1 MPETT
6 PTSSSPGAPPTGP
19 TRAPSTGPSAGPA
32 AAPATGPLADPGGP
46 VDRYAAFARSGL
58 GRRLVP
64 GLGLPD
70 PVPLRRDAPGAPLA
84 PGPVLVTGLVPPD
97 GAPLVGDAAGV
108 AAAELAAAG
117 ARVVGPDGAGGDATA
132 GAAGAV
138 AGDERWG
145 GLVVDATAA
154 ASPADLVGLVGACTP
169 HLRRLARGAHVVVL
183 GLDPDRLPAG
193 SPAAVRVAQRAL
205 EGFTRSLG
213 KEVGGGRTVQL
224 VLLAEGG
231 VGAMGSTLR
240 FLLSG
245 RSAFVSGQVVRV
257 GAPVHDLPSGEDARG
272 PRPLAG
278 RRAVVTGAARGI
290 GAAVAQLLGA
300 RGAHVVCVDVPAA
313 AGDLAAT
320 ARAVGGEPL
329 VLDITSDL
337 APGRLAEACERLGG
351 VDVVVHNAGIT
362 RDRRLRNMRPD
373 AFAAV
378 LDVNVGAPLRL
389 TEHLLGAGLLGRGGR
404 VVGVSSLAGIAG
416 NDGQT
421 SYAASKA
428 GVIGLVD
435 ALAPRA
441 AAAGTTVNAVAP
453 GFIETRMTAT
463 VPPLTRQLGRR
474 LASLGQGGLPVDVAE
489 AIAWFAE
496 PATAG
501 VHGQVLRVC
510 GQSLLG
516 A

>member
-6 PTSSSPGAPPTGP
+6 PPAPASTAPPGGDGGT
-19 TRAPSTGPSAGPA
+19 STGTAVEPLDGPGT
-32 AAPATGPLADPGGP
+32 PA
-46 VDRYAAFARSGL
+46 DRYAAFARSGL
-58 GRRLVP
+58 GRRVVP
-64 GLGLPD
+64 RLGLPD
-70 PVPLRRDAPGAPLA
+70 PLPLRRDAPGAPLA
-84 PGPVLVTGLVPPD
+84 PGPVLVTGLVAP
-97 GAPLVGDAAGV
+97 GAAGARAGEAAGV

-117 ARVVGPDGAGGDATA
+117 ARVLGPDPAATDGGLSAG
-132 GAAGAV
+132 
-138 AGDERWG
+138 ERLG
-145 GLVVDATAA
+145 GLVVDATTAT
-154 ASPADLVGLVGACTP
+154 SPAELVGLVGACTP
-169 HLRRLARGAHVVVL
+169 RLRQLARGAHVVVV

-193 SPAAVRVAQRAL
+193 APAAVRVAQRGL
-205 EGFTRSLG
+205 EGFARSLG

-224 VLLAEGG
+224 VLLSGRG
-231 VGAMGSTLR
+231 VEALGSTLR

-257 GAPVHDLPSGEDARG
+257 EDPVHELPAGDEARG
-272 PRPLAG
+272 PHPLAG
-278 RRAVVTGAARGI
+278 RRCVVTGAARGI
-290 GAAVAQLLGA
+290 GASVAQLLSA
-300 RGAHVVCVDVPAA
+300 RGAHVVLVDVPAA
-313 AGDLAAT
+313 AADLATT
-320 ARAVGGEPL
+320 ARAVRGEPL

-337 APGRLAEACERLGG
+337 APGRLAERCERAGG

-362 RDRRLRNMRPD
+362 RDRRLRNMRPE

-428 GVIGLVD
+428 GVIGMVE
-435 ALAPRA
+435 ALAPGA

-453 GFIETRMTAT
+453 GFIETRMTAA

-501 VHGQVLRVC
+501 VNGQVLRVC

>member
-1 MPETT
+1 MAETT
-6 PTSSSPGAPPTGP
+6 PPAPASTTTPSPGARETATEAALPPSGDAPPGGALTEGALPGDTG
-19 TRAPSTGPSAGPA
+19 
-32 AAPATGPLADPGGP
+32 APA
-46 VDRYAAFARSGL
+46 DRYAAFARSGL

-84 PGPVLVTGLVPPD
+84 PGPVLVTGLVVP
-97 GAPLVGDAAGV
+97 GGGVLSGEAAGV
-108 AAAELAAAG
+108 AAAELSAAG
-117 ARVVGPDGAGGDATA
+117 ARVVGPADAAADG
-132 GAAGAV
+132 
-138 AGDERWG
+138 ERLG

-154 ASPADLVGLVGACTP
+154 TSPAELVGLVGACTP
-169 HLRRLARGAHVVVL
+169 RLRQLARGAHVVVL
-183 GLDPDRLPAG
+183 GRDPDRLPAG
-193 SPAAVRVAQRAL
+193 TPAAVRVAQRGL

-224 VLLAEGG
+224 VLLSGRG
-231 VGAMGSTLR
+231 VESLGSTLR

-257 GAPVHDLPSGEDARG
+257 GDPVHELPPGDEARG
-272 PRPLAG
+272 PEPLAG
-278 RRAVVTGAARGI
+278 RTAVVTGAARGI
-290 GAAVAQLLGA
+290 GASVAQLLSA
-300 RGAHVVCVDVPAA
+300 RGAHVVLVDVPAA
-313 AGDLAAT
+313 AADLAAT

-337 APGRLAEACERLGG
+337 APGRLAEHCERAGG

-362 RDRRLRNMRPD
+362 RDRRLRNMRPE
-373 AFAAV
+373 AFASV

-435 ALAPRA
+435 ALAAGA

-453 GFIETRMTAT
+453 GFVETRMTAA

-496 PATAG
+496 PGTAG
-501 VHGQVLRVC
+501 VNGQVLRVC

>member
-1 MPETT
+1 MP
-6 PTSSSPGAPPTGP
+6 SSSSTDATTGAD
-19 TRAPSTGPSAGPA
+19 PA
-32 AAPATGPLADPGGP
+32 AEPQTA
-46 VDRYAAFARSGL
+46 DRYAAFARSPL
-58 GRRLVP
+58 GRRVVP

-70 PVPLRRDAPGAPLA
+70 PVPLRRDTPGAPLA
-84 PGPVLVTGLVPPD
+84 PGPVLVTGLVGTD
-97 GAPLVGDAAGV
+97 GHEHVGGAAGV
-108 AAAELAAAG
+108 AAAELAAVG
-117 ARVVGPDGAGGDATA
+117 ADVVRRDALA
-132 GAAGAV
+132 HV
-138 AGDERWG
+138 DRLG
-145 GLVVDATAA
+145 GLVVDATTAG
-154 ASPADLVGLVGACTP
+154 SPADLVGLVGACTP
-169 HLRRLARGAHVVVL
+169 VLRRLARGAHVVVL
-183 GLDPDRLPAG
+183 GLDPAALPGGAT
-193 SPAAVRVAQRAL
+193 AAARVAQRGL

-224 VLLAEGG
+224 VLLRGRG
-231 VGAMGSTLR
+231 VDVVGSTLR

-257 GAPVHDLPSGEDARG
+257 GDPVHDLPPAEQARG
-272 PRPLAG
+272 PHPLSG

-290 GAAVAQLLGA
+290 GASIARLLVA
-300 RGAHVVCVDVPAA
+300 RGAEVVLVDVPAA
-313 AGDLAAT
+313 ADALAAT
-320 ARAVGGEPL
+320 ARSVGGAPL

-337 APGRLAEACERLGG
+337 APGRLAEHCERAGG

-428 GVIGLVD
+428 GVIGMVD
-435 ALAPRA
+435 ALAPVA
-441 AAAGTTVNAVAP
+441 AAAGATVNAVAP
-453 GFIETRMTAT
+453 GFVETRMTAA

-489 AIAWFAE
+489 AIAWLAE
-496 PATAG
+496 PASAG
-501 VHGQVLRVC
+501 VDGQVLRVC